1 MRALGER
8 NDIIRRIQR
17 GLTGQRIERS
27 VVDFAVDGEDATRP
41 IIGRLVKRGLDDELQ
56 GTGYAVIDGVDGR
69 AHHVCLADLD
79 ATSDAAPGSIVE
91 LLRFEDAAGRERAA
105 LAVRS
110 DVPMDAQVTRAAPP
124 VLIGS

>member
-1 MRALGER
+1 LHSTTETP
-8 NDIIRRIQR
+8 R
-17 GLTGQRIERS
+17 GR
-27 VVDFAVDGEDATRP
+27 
-41 IIGRLVKRGLDDELQ
+41 IGRLVERGLDDELQ

-69 AHHVCLADLD
+69 AHHVRLFDLD
-79 ATSDAAPGSIVE
+79 ATSDAAPGGIVE
-91 LLRFEDAAGRERAA
+91 LRRFKDAAGRERAA